1 MNTLVSSMLLSI
13 EGNIGS
19 GKSTFCKYLKDHFSH
34 YYNRPYAT
42 QVYFVDEPVDTWLSI
57 KDSDG
62 NLLDHFYKSPEKY
75 SYCFQMTAYISR
87 LTELKRVLN
96 KANLNDIIIMERSV
110 FSDYNVF
117 AKMLYN
123 SGTINE
129 IEYQS
134 YMMWF
139 NHFIN
144 DLPEIVFVYLKTDY
158 DKCHDRV
165 LRRSRKEEVTV
176 SREYLEK
183 CEKYHESWLNSE
195 PNTLVFDGNAN
206 TTAHYEY
213 LDIIK
218 QLLNYKTNLPDN
230 FDSNDSDNEY
240 YYESIY
246 EKDKWK
252 NRLFDKTLTECRKRA
267 RSEQS

>member
-1 MNTLVSSMLLSI
+1 MIVSI

-34 YYNRPYAT
+34 YYNRPHGSN
-42 QVYFVDEPVDTWLSI
+42 VHFVDEPVDAWLSI
-57 KDSDG
+57 KDTDG

-96 KANLNDIIIMERSV
+96 KAKSNDIIIMERSV

-117 AKMLYN
+117 AKMLYD
-123 SGTINE
+123 SGKINE

-144 DLPEIVFVYLKTDY
+144 ELPGVFFVYLKTDFS
-158 DKCHDRV
+158 KCHERV
-165 LRRSRKEEVTV
+165 LMRSRKEENTV
-176 SREYLEK
+176 SKEYLQM
-183 CEKYHESWLNSE
+183 CENYHEDWLNSGL
-195 PNTLVFDGNAN
+195 NTLALDGNAD
-206 TTAHYEY
+206 TTVHSEY
-213 LDIIK
+213 VDILK

-230 FDSNDSDNEY
+230 FNGNDSDNEY
-240 YYESIY
+240 YFEANY

-252 NRLFDKTLTECRKRA
+252 NRLFNNTLKECRKRA
-267 RSEQS
+267 RTE

>member
-1 MNTLVSSMLLSI
+1 MLLSI

-42 QVYFVDEPVDTWLSI
+42 YVYFVDEPVNTWLSI

-62 NLLDHFYKSPEKY
+62 NLLDHFYKSSEKY

-87 LTELKRVLN
+87 LAKLKSVLN
-96 KANLNDIIIMERSV
+96 KANPNDIIIMERSV

-139 NHFIN
+139 NHFI
-144 DLPEIVFVYLKTDY
+144 DELPEIFFVYLRTDF
-158 DKCHDRV
+158 DKCHERV
-165 LRRSRKEEVTV
+165 LKRSRKEEETV
-176 SREYLEK
+176 SKEYLEK

-195 PNTLVFDGNAN
+195 PNTLIFNGNVD
-206 TTAHYEY
+206 TTVHSEY
-213 LDIIK
+213 LDILK
-218 QLLNYKTNLPDN
+218 QLINYKTNYSD
-230 FDSNDSDNEY
+230 NDSDTEH
-240 YYESIY
+240 YYESRY
-246 EKDKWK
+246 EKDKWNK
-252 NRLFDKTLTECRKRA
+252 RLYNKTLAECRKRV
-267 RSEQS
+267 RTE